1 MAETHVVSGL
11 RAKQEEIR
19 RRISMLKRE
28 IAAHQSELEAIRKT
42 LLIFEPRKNDGGN
55 RLFRKGDL
63 PRLIFDALRGN
74 REGLDVDQLAGIVA
88 EREGFDAS
96 DFAAVRKRCL
106 MALYRQLDR
115 GQVAKD
121 RRGSARVWKI
131 A

>member
-1 MAETHVVSGL
+1 
-11 RAKQEEIR
+11 
-19 RRISMLKRE
+19 MLKKE
-28 IAAHQSELEAIRKT
+28 IEDHQTELEAIRKT

-88 EREGFDAS
+88 EREGFEAC
-96 DFAAVRKRCL
+96 DFGAVRKRCL
-106 MALYRQLDR
+106 MALYRQFDR

-121 RRGSARVWKI
+121 RRGAVRVWRLT
-131 A
+131 